1 MSESESKAAGEAAD
15 PTPTVKFK
23 GSKAPAHNIHDVMNF
38 EQLIQKVE
46 QAEDALEANERRMA
60 ANWRQLKVSWR
71 AGWTPGRIIVAGLG
85 SGYLA
90 GWMDPAKLLSK
101 GGGLVQIFSML
112 SGLIASS
119 SAQAAAGQAEK
130 AASSAE
136 EAVDTVASDAG
147 LQQAARAGADSTG
160 RMEP

>member
-1 MSESESKAAGEAAD
+1 MSESESKAAAEAVDA
-15 PTPTVKFK
+15 TPSVRFQ

-38 EQLIQKVE
+38 DQLIQKVQ

-60 ANWRQLKVSWR
+60 ANWRQLKASWR

-85 SGYLA
+85 GGYLA
-90 GWMDPAKLLSK
+90 GRLDPAKLLAK

-130 AASSAE
+130 AATSAE
-136 EAVDTVASDAG
+136 EVVDTVAADATTPP
-147 LQQAARAGADSTG
+147 AARAGVRNAG
-160 RMEP
+160 RVP